1 MFVRSIVVFDDLPTL
16 SYNISEYLVSRRV
29 VLVNSTCRWFGKNY
43 RLTTS
48 SILSSVLSFLLP
60 SCTLV
65 ATTCPLRPIRPLNPE
80 SPILLLEKFRYRP
93 NFAIYNHRGTVM
105 YMNRYADAQ

>member
-1 MFVRSIVVFDDLPTL
+1 MTFRLFPTTSRSTWFL
-16 SYNISEYLVSRRV
+16 V
-29 VLVNSTCRWFGKNY
+29 VLCLSIALVVGSVLEIKRKNY